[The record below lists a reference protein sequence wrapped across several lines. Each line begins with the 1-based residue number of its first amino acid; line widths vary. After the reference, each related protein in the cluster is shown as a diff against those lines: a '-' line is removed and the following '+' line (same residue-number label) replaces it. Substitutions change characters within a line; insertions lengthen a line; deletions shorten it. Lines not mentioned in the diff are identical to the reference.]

1 MEINLNLII
10 GLMVPFAGTA
20 LGAMMVL
27 FMKNEMNHSLQ
38 KALTGFAAG
47 VMLSASFWSLLIP
60 AVEQATAI
68 MGKKAVV
75 PTSIGF

>member
-1 MEINLNLII
+1 MDINIII

-27 FMKNEMNHSLQ
+27 FMKKEMNHSLQ

-47 VMLSASFWSLLIP
+47 VMLSASF
-60 AVEQATAI
+60 
-68 MGKKAVV
+68 
-75 PTSIGF
+75 